1 MLETWSD
8 ILSSKKICERGNI
21 INTWFDRATERP
33 QMIASALVL
42 EKILCLYKK
51 LVNQLSFAL
60 QNMLLKDQNLYSP
73 DRF

>member
-42 EKILCLYKK
+42 RK
-51 LVNQLSFAL
+51 NLSV
-60 QNMLLKDQNLYSP
+60 M
-73 DRF
+73 